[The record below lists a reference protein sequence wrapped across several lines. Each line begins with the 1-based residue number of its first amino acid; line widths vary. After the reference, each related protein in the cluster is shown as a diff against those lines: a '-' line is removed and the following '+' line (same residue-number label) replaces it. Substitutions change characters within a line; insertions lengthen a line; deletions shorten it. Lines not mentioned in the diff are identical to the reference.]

1 MGWILTSKCRS
12 HEGVHWDITAG
23 PVVLGHHAGRDIVV
37 NDPRVDQQH
46 CKLYTRAGRVY
57 IESIGPGEHVHVNG
71 APVRVA
77 ALAPGDTIALG
88 GARFTVTRNANGQR
102 KAQGG
107 QSAQLPQD
115 GPVHNAHNV
124 QPDPQL
130 STVNGQLST
139 AAPLATE
146 AKGYA
151 TAIQNTARN
160 PLSTVNCQL
169 STATPLL
176 GDSRAMREARALIHQ
191 IAPTH
196 LGVLITGETGT
207 GKELAAE
214 MLHAASRRAGGPL
227 IAVNCAA
234 IPENLFE
241 SEIFGHEK
249 GAFTGADRKRRGK
262 FELAHQGTLFL
273 DEIGELTPEN
283 QARLLRVLERGAYH
297 PVGAEKESHADVRI
311 LAATNRNLQQAIHE
325 GRFRQDLF
333 YRLGA
338 VEITLPPLRMRPS
351 DIPLL
356 AQFFSN
362 QTAQK
367 LGTAAKI
374 ITDEALV
381 KLQEYPWPGNV
392 RELKN
397 CVERAAALSRGEQ
410 IEAGD
415 IELSTVNGQLP
426 TGISPFTLHTSLNAK
441 LSEVERQHIVK
452 VLETCGFNVSAAAR
466 RLGVH
471 RNTLHNK
478 IAAYGIGG

>member
-1 MGWILTSKCRS
+1 MGWILTSKCDG

-23 PVVLGHHAGRDIVV
+23 PVVLGHGAGRAIVV

-71 APVRVA
+71 APVRAA

-88 GARFTVTRNANGQR
+88 GARFTVTRDASANNNDTADPHRSTDHGPRSTAPPTLADEAAAYATAFRNGARTQR
-102 KAQGG
+102 
-107 QSAQLPQD
+107 
-115 GPVHNAHNV
+115 
-124 QPDPQL
+124 

-139 AAPLATE
+139 AA
-146 AKGYA
+146 
-151 TAIQNTARN
+151 
-160 PLSTVNCQL
+160 
-169 STATPLL
+169 PLL
-176 GDSRAMREARALIHQ
+176 GDSRAMREARALIQQ

-214 MLHAASRRAGGPL
+214 MLHAASRRAGGPF
-227 IAVNCAA
+227 IPVNCAA

-262 FELAHQGTLFL
+262 FELAHEGTLFL
-273 DEIGELTPEN
+273 DEIGDLSPEN

-311 LAATNRNLQQAIHE
+311 LAATNRNLQQAIHQ
-325 GRFRQDLF
+325 GQFRQDLY
-333 YRLGA
+333 YRLCGI
-338 VEITLPPLRMRPS
+338 EIKLPPLRLRPS

-356 AQFFSN
+356 AQYFSN
-362 QTAQK
+362 QTAQE
-367 LGTAAKI
+367 LGTAAKN
-374 ITDEALV
+374 ITDEALG
-381 KLQEYPWPGNV
+381 KLEEYPWPGNV

-397 CVERAAALSRGEQ
+397 AIQRAAVMARGELIQ
-410 IEAGD
+410 AEALAFHPL
-415 IELSTVNGQLP
+415 IHNPEFA
-426 TGISPFTLHTSLNAK
+426 IHYSLDAK
-441 LSEVERQHIVK
+441 LAEVERLHIAR
-452 VLETCGFNVSAAAR
+452 VLDHCGGNISQAAR
-466 RLGVH
+466 VLGVH
-471 RNTLHNK
+471 RNTLYNMLAHR
-478 IAAYGIGG
+478 